1 MWFCQGWVR
10 GEGSPPSTCGQ
21 HFFGLFL
28 PQGYTACSCSTCC
41 PLEPSSTSLQ
51 SFFPVCAG
59 ACYLW
64 CRTSYLALLNIIKF
78 LLAPISSGN
87 GDSATVKWQ
96 HDSNVSATCPG
107 FVSTAN
113 FLVISCCPFTYK
125 DVKQCWTPYCPQS
138 TALVNGHQL
147 GFTPLITVLKFLIA
161 SGEVEGRGSRQRTH
175 TTMWPQ

>member
-1 MWFCQGWVR
+1 M
-10 GEGSPPSTCGQ
+10 
-21 HFFGLFL
+21 

-41 PLEPSSTSLQ
+41 PLGPSSTSLQ

-147 GFTPLITVLKFLIA
+147 GFTHHSPKIFNSFRGGGGTGVKAENPHYHVTTVISLC
-161 SGEVEGRGSRQRTH
+161 
-175 TTMWPQ
+175 M